1 MPERQGTTCDVS
13 RSICRGSRISRTG
26 SRMPTTAPFASS
38 RSAPRSAW
46 SARSPWASSS
56 AASFEPGIDMEPSKT
71 TGNGHPASPLS
82 AASETLGQI
91 GAGLQA
97 LASKESMEGLREKID
112 LPKRMKS
119 NPYGTLAIALGAGY
133 VLGGGLFS
141 SLTRR
146 VLGAGLKVG
155 L

>member
-1 MPERQGTTCDVS
+1 
-13 RSICRGSRISRTG
+13 
-26 SRMPTTAPFASS
+26 
-38 RSAPRSAW
+38 
-46 SARSPWASSS
+46 
-56 AASFEPGIDMEPSKT
+56 MEPSKT
-71 TGNGHPASPLS
+71 TGNGHPASPLG

-97 LASKESMEGLREKID
+97 LASKESIEGLREKID

-155 L
+155 LRLGAIALVEQQVAQLISRASNSDRNSNPNPNEGDPS

>member
-1 MPERQGTTCDVS
+1 
-13 RSICRGSRISRTG
+13 
-26 SRMPTTAPFASS
+26 
-38 RSAPRSAW
+38 
-46 SARSPWASSS
+46 
-56 AASFEPGIDMEPSKT
+56 MEPSKT

-155 L
+155 LRLGAIALVEQQVAQLISRASNSDRNSNPNHNEGDPS